1 VEDSSVKF
9 PDLMEEACLLD
20 WAGVTIGKAEVR
32 ETEREG
38 GEEEKW
44 EREGDGI
51 GREMVVKIASNFT

>member
-38 GEEEKW
+38 GEGRK
-44 EREGDGI
+44 RNGR
-51 GREMVVKIASNFT
+51 GREMG